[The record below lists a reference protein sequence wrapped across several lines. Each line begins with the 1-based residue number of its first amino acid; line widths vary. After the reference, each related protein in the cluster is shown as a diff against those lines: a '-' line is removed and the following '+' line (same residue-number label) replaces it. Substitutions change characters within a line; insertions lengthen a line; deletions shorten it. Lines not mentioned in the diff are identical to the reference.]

1 MQREEVHFQ
10 AVLLRGQ
17 RKISFRRS
25 FPDAGHTT
33 PAASRAPLRE
43 RAQPCSCLRGQ
54 VLGDGGPFSA
64 AGGARGYGT
73 WGF

>member
-25 FPDAGHTT
+25 FLEQGEVNEGHELS
-33 PAASRAPLRE
+33 P
-43 RAQPCSCLRGQ
+43 
-54 VLGDGGPFSA
+54 
-64 AGGARGYGT
+64 GADL
-73 WGF
+73 